1 LSPWWLRPTSEGAEN
16 EDKEK
21 REEQQEPTSPLPAA
35 QAAPLAQAVRPIP
48 ADEGNAA
55 PKRSTPEGDLEGAGT
70 AGVPAAPAA
79 PPADTALRP
88 ADTAAAPAHQPA
100 QPARPASS
108 EPYRSFWQP
117 REPAPFWEDAASP
130 AQPAQAPAAAA
141 GSRQR
146 PPLAPE
152 GAQSDDPT
160 TGGAAAA
167 APMTPRAS
175 EASSTAGLDEADAP
189 TEPRGPREPREAE
202 QPAPAAV
209 TAGRRARSEPRGL
222 HPIAAPFPAAV
233 EPADAD
239 LEVEGEG
246 EGEGEGETEERDE
259 ESRPGVR
266 KKRSRRGRGGRR
278 KNGRAA
284 AGAGTGA
291 PEPAEDEDDDSGPDE
306 APAQF
311 PSAAS
316 APSVPPPA
324 PLAPRAPRAGGAGE
338 SYVIAASDLD
348 SMSREIIISV
358 PDRQRPQHE
367 ERKIAVFC
375 DFENIALGVRDSEIS
390 KLDIGLILERLLE
403 KGKIIV
409 KKAYA
414 DWERYSDY
422 KRPFHEAAIE
432 LIDIPQKFYSGKNSA
447 DIKMVVDAMDLSYSK
462 EHLDTFVILSGDSD
476 FSPLVSKLKENNKY
490 VIGIGVKNSSSN
502 LLVDNCDE
510 FIYYEDIWRDA
521 QKGPKLDGLSKK
533 TAEAFSLMVESIQ
546 ALLRENKDV
555 LWGSMIKQTMQR
567 KKPSF
572 NEGYYGYSTFS
583 ELLEDAE
590 RKNIVKLK
598 KDQRSGTYIV
608 TGFAKSGDAGPGR
621 RQA

>member
-1 LSPWWLRPTSEGAEN
+1 MPAKPASPATAPTAPTALTPESDASSHFLSEGVESVDGGAGSHRAG
-16 EDKEK
+16 DTFHSG
-21 REEQQEPTSPLPAA
+21 RTGDAGA
-35 QAAPLAQAVRPIP
+35 AAPMNP
-48 ADEGNAA
+48 
-55 PKRSTPEGDLEGAGT
+55 
-70 AGVPAAPAA
+70 
-79 PPADTALRP
+79 
-88 ADTAAAPAHQPA
+88 AAAPAPEAEPSELFGTRGAGASH
-100 QPARPASS
+100 PARQLDLQASPPS
-108 EPYRSFWQP
+108 PEPYRAFWQP
-117 REPAPFWEDAASP
+117 REPAPSQEAAPGPLPPAAGAAPAAWRTPEGADLGSAAAPASP
-130 AQPAQAPAAAA
+130 A
-141 GSRQR
+141 
-146 PPLAPE
+146 
-152 GAQSDDPT
+152 
-160 TGGAAAA
+160 
-167 APMTPRAS
+167 
-175 EASSTAGLDEADAP
+175 
-189 TEPRGPREPREAE
+189 TEPAESAGDLGHETAARARHEPR
-202 QPAPAAV
+202 
-209 TAGRRARSEPRGL
+209 RPR
-222 HPIAAPFPAAV
+222 PIAAPFQPS
-233 EPADAD
+233 EPAESAASEPIE
-239 LEVEGEG
+239 LEAEAEGDGDG
-246 EGEGEGETEERDE
+246 EVEERDG
-259 ESRPGVR
+259 ESRPEVK
-266 KKRSRRGRGGRR
+266 KKRSRRSRGGRR

-284 AGAGTGA
+284 AGAGGA
-291 PEPAEDEDDDSGPDE
+291 EQGEEDDDEDAGPE
-306 APAQF
+306 ELAP
-311 PSAAS
+311 
-316 APSVPPPA
+316 
-324 PLAPRAPRAGGAGE
+324 PLAPAPSASFAPGPLQLTPRATRTGE
-338 SYVIAASDLD
+338 SYVISAGDLD
-348 SMSREIIISV
+348 SGSREIVISV

-390 KLDIGLILERLLE
+390 KLEIGLILERLLE

-447 DIKMVVDAMDLSYSK
+447 DIKMVVDAMDMSYAK

-546 ALLRENKDV
+546 ALVRENKDV

>member
-1 LSPWWLRPTSEGAEN
+1 LSPWWQRPTSEGAAN
-16 EDKEK
+16 EEKQEQADKS
-21 REEQQEPTSPLPAA
+21 EPTPALPAKPA
-35 QAAPLAQAVRPIP
+35 SPATAPSTDRDASSRFLAEGGESVEGVAASHRA
-48 ADEGNAA
+48 
-55 PKRSTPEGDLEGAGT
+55 GDTLHAGRT
-70 AGVPAAPAA
+70 GDAG
-79 PPADTALRP
+79 
-88 ADTAAAPAHQPA
+88 AAAPVASAAGPAPEAESSKPFAARGGEPSQPA
-100 QPARPASS
+100 QQLDLQASPAHP
-108 EPYRSFWQP
+108 EPYRAFWQP
-117 REPAPFWEDAASP
+117 REPAPYQEAAP
-130 AQPAQAPAAAA
+130 GPLQPAAAA
-141 GSRQR
+141 ASAAWRT
-146 PPLAPE
+146 PE
-152 GAQSDDPT
+152 GADLGSAAPAPPATEPAESAGDL
-160 TGGAAAA
+160 GHEAAA
-167 APMTPRAS
+167 RIRH
-175 EASSTAGLDEADAP
+175 
-189 TEPRGPREPREAE
+189 EPRGPR
-202 QPAPAAV
+202 
-209 TAGRRARSEPRGL
+209 
-222 HPIAAPFPAAV
+222 PIAAPFQPSEAAEPAAS
-233 EPADAD
+233 EPIE
-239 LEVEGEG
+239 LEAETEAETEGDGEG
-246 EGEGEGETEERDE
+246 EERDE
-259 ESRPGVR
+259 ESRPEVK
-266 KKRSRRGRGGRR
+266 KKRSRRSRGGRR
-278 KNGRAA
+278 KNGRTSAGA
-284 AGAGTGA
+284 AGAGGA
-291 PEPAEDEDDDSGPDE
+291 DPGEEDDDEDAGPE
-306 APAQF
+306 EMGVPFQPA
-311 PSAAS
+311 
-316 APSVPPPA
+316 PPA
-324 PLAPRAPRAGGAGE
+324 SFAPGPLQLTPRATRTGE
-338 SYVIAASDLD
+338 SYVISASELD
-348 SMSREIIISV
+348 SASREIVISV

-390 KLDIGLILERLLE
+390 KFDIGLILERLLE

-422 KRPFHEAAIE
+422 KRPLHEAAIE

-447 DIKMVVDAMDLSYSK
+447 DIKMVVDAMDMSYAK

-546 ALLRENKDV
+546 ALVRENKDV

>member
-1 LSPWWLRPTSEGAEN
+1 MSPWWLRPTSEGAEN
-16 EDKEK
+16 EEKEEK
-21 REEQQEPTSPLPAA
+21 TDRP
-35 QAAPLAQAVRPIP
+35 QAAS
-48 ADEGNAA
+48 D
-55 PKRSTPEGDLEGAGT
+55 T
-70 AGVPAAPAA
+70 AAPAA
-79 PPADTALRP
+79 PAPERAE
-88 ADTAAAPAHQPA
+88 AATPQQPA
-100 QPARPASS
+100 PTPQPTAQ
-108 EPYRSFWQP
+108 EPHRSFWQP
-117 REPAPFWEDAASP
+117 RPVDEHSAPAVSEASAPSSFSPSLPSSSPDDSGHSDHSGHSDTPSAPAPRMPSWASQAGLDFDRSADAE
-130 AQPAQAPAAAA
+130 APAAEGSHSFDPPPAEWGLHELREPRPFAGAAASGAAGRGAAASAADTEAA
-141 GSRQR
+141 GS
-146 PPLAPE
+146 
-152 GAQSDDPT
+152 
-160 TGGAAAA
+160 
-167 APMTPRAS
+167 
-175 EASSTAGLDEADAP
+175 
-189 TEPRGPREPREAE
+189 AE
-202 QPAPAAV
+202 
-209 TAGRRARSEPRGL
+209 T
-222 HPIAAPFPAAV
+222 
-233 EPADAD
+233 D
-239 LEVEGEG
+239 LETDGEG
-246 EGEGEGETEERDE
+246 DGETEE
-259 ESRPGVR
+259 SRTEIR
-266 KKRSRRGRGGRR
+266 KKRSRRSRGGRR
-278 KNGRAA
+278 KNGRVA
-284 AGAGTGA
+284 AGTPGS
-291 PEPAEDEDDDSGPDE
+291 PEPADEDDDDAAPDE
-306 APAQF
+306 PQPAHFAPQL
-311 PSAAS
+311 
-316 APSVPPPA
+316 PA
-324 PLAPRAPRAGGAGE
+324 PVTLTPRSSRSGE
-338 SYVIAASDLD
+338 SYVLSTGDLD
-348 SMSREIIISV
+348 SGSREIIISV
-358 PDRQRPQHE
+358 PERQRPQHE

-390 KLDIGLILERLLE
+390 KFDINLILERLLE

-447 DIKMVVDAMDLSYSK
+447 DIKMVVDAMDMSYAK

-510 FIYYEDIWRDA
+510 FIYYEDIWRDS
-521 QKGPKLDGLSKK
+521 QKGPKLDGLNKK

-546 ALLRENKDV
+546 ALVRENKDV

-590 RKNIVKLK
+590 RKQIVKLK